1 MSQIYDIAND
11 YVERYAAL
19 NPLSAT
25 SIGVPG
31 FDDKMSDFS
40 PQGADANAD
49 LNRRTIAALNA
60 ASVEGERDRIARDA
74 MLDDLQTSLDTHDAG
89 EHLRSL
95 RVLGSPFQGIRMIF
109 DLMPRETEEDWRN
122 IAARMSLVPEG
133 LASYRQ
139 SLVEGAR
146 QSKTS
151 SRRQA
156 SECAKQARVWSGAET
171 ARPRSSTG
179 CWTPTTLPGWSR
191 TRCAGTLQ
199 PVRTLPPAHMPIWGA
214 SSRTST

>member
-60 ASVEGERDRIARDA
+60 AD
-74 MLDDLQTSLDTHDAG
+74 
-89 EHLRSL
+89 
-95 RVLGSPFQGIRMIF
+95 
-109 DLMPRETEEDWRN
+109 
-122 IAARMSLVPEG
+122 
-133 LASYRQ
+133 
-139 SLVEGAR
+139 
-146 QSKTS
+146 
-151 SRRQA
+151 SRKV
-156 SECAKQARVWSGAET
+156 SET
-171 ARPRSSTG
+171 A
-179 CWTPTTLPGWSR
+179 
-191 TRCAGTLQ
+191 
-199 PVRTLPPAHMPIWGA
+199 
-214 SSRTST
+214 